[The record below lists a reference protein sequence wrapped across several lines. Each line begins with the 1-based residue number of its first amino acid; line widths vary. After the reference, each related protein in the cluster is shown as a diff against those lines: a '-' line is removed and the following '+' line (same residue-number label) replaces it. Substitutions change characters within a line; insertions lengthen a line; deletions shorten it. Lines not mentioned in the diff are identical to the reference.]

1 MTAARVGASQ
11 PMASCLGPSYNSPP
25 QPCSSYDVAQFLL
38 RQRSR
43 TPGVFKGPWNWNRT
57 RRSCRGKSHAIAA
70 EEHHDVDPAVGE
82 KSALL
87 CSCCA
92 CIPPPLALSSA
103 GSLSRSLAGE
113 KKGIVNKKLV
123 ERKDYFVGKHHITS
137 HLYGLVKDPHSY
149 PQRWLQLVPKKRL
162 NRSIR
167 HQTSDPKKQD
177 LLTAANTT
185 DSQDQKY
192 GFL

>member
-1 MTAARVGASQ
+1 MTGNGQSDRDLKQAAKELETNLDCLAHSRMTTINNTRQPMAVARVGASQ

-70 EEHHDVDPAVGE
+70 EEHHDADPAVGE

-103 GSLSRSLAGE
+103 GSLSRSLAG
-113 KKGIVNKKLV
+113 G
-123 ERKDYFVGKHHITS
+123 
-137 HLYGLVKDPHSY
+137 
-149 PQRWLQLVPKKRL
+149 KKR
-162 NRSIR
+162 
-167 HQTSDPKKQD
+167 
-177 LLTAANTT
+177 
-185 DSQDQKY
+185 DSE
-192 GFL
+192 